1 MPGLNKREMTSKPLR
16 LDSRMARDI
25 EKLSALT
32 GYSQNDIILMALR
45 RYLFENREYFLHDMI
60 DEMCISLI
68 EKEVGLKKGEINL
81 KYGGLRV
88 DVSKSEGVEGDIN
101 SYSFCVTLT
110 NNQGIKVYENHQVVD
125 MSGSQWDRYKEF
137 LYDTIIKYVDINEP
151 ALKTY
156 FREKFLYE

>member
-110 NNQGIKVYENHQVVD
+110 NNQGIKFYENHQVVD